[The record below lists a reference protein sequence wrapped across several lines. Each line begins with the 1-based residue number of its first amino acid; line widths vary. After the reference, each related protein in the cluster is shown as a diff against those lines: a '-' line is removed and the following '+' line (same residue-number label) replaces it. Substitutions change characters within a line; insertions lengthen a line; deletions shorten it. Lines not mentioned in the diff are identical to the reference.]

1 MAHRNV
7 NIDDRNNNI
16 SPVVN
21 DRKTPKKAAPQIPD
35 LSLSEIEQDVS
46 NYIETRAP
54 VKPKLTPKTTPRQL
68 RKEQPPPPPQLNSSP
83 LNPSLSDHG
92 SGRTQIK
99 KKESG
104 KITISFYINFLIL

>member
-1 MAHRNV
+1 MARRNV

-54 VKPKLTPKTTPRQL
+54 TKPKLTPKTTPRQM
-68 RKEQPPPPPQLNSSP
+68 RKEQPPPQLNSSP